1 MRMNTGNDILQLK
14 NINVHYSGV
23 KALHDVTLS
32 IQEGEIVS
40 LMGPNGAGKSTILKT
55 IFGITK
61 SDTGQIFFNGNEIK
75 LQTHELSEL
84 GISFVPQ
91 GKRVFENLSVYEN
104 LELGGHHIENKAV
117 LKERITEAL
126 EFFPILKEK
135 LKQKAGSLSG
145 GQQQMVAVLRGLI
158 TNPRVLLLD
167 EPSLGLSPKMVKE
180 MFSKVKEINEKLN
193 MSVIIVEHNLNSVLK
208 IVDRAY
214 VLDKGAIVYEGKS
227 GDILSSNI
235 LEKVFM
241 GKMD

>member
-1 MRMNTGNDILQLK
+1 
-14 NINVHYSGV
+14 
-23 KALHDVTLS
+23 
-32 IQEGEIVS
+32 
-40 LMGPNGAGKSTILKT
+40 
-55 IFGITK
+55 
-61 SDTGQIFFNGNEIK
+61 
-75 LQTHELSEL
+75 
-84 GISFVPQ
+84 
-91 GKRVFENLSVYEN
+91 
-104 LELGGHHIENKAV
+104 
-117 LKERITEAL
+117 
-126 EFFPILKEK
+126 
-135 LKQKAGSLSG
+135 
-145 GQQQMVAVLRGLI
+145 MVAVLRGLI

-180 MFSKVKEINEKLN
+180 MFSKIKEINEKLN

>member
-1 MRMNTGNDILQLK
+1 MDKDTNLLQLK
-14 NINVHYSGV
+14 NISVHYSVV
-23 KALHDVTLS
+23 KALHDVSLS
-32 IQEGEIVS
+32 VQEGEIIA

-117 LKERITEAL
+117 LKERIDEAL
-126 EFFPILKEK
+126 ALFPILKEK
-135 LKQKAGSLSG
+135 IKQKAGSLSG

-158 TNPRVLLLD
+158 TNPKVLLLD

-180 MFSKVKEINEKLN
+180 VFGKIKEINDKMN
-193 MSVIIVEHNLNSVLK
+193 TSIVIVEHNLNSVLK

-214 VLDKGAIVYEGKS
+214 VLDKGVIVYEGNS
-227 GDILSSNI
+227 QDIIDSDI

-241 GKMD
+241 GKIN

>member
-1 MRMNTGNDILQLK
+1 MNKTTALLELK

-23 KALHDVTLS
+23 KALHNVSIS
-32 IQEGEIVS
+32 IQEGEIVA

-61 SDTGQIFFNGNEIK
+61 VDAGHIFFNGNEIK
-75 LQTHELSEL
+75 LKTYELSEL

-126 EFFPILKEK
+126 EFFPVLKEK
-135 LKQKAGSLSG
+135 LKQKAGLLSG

-158 TNPRVLLLD
+158 TNPKVLLLD

-180 MFSKVKEINEKLN
+180 MFSKIKEINETLN

-214 VLDKGAIVYEGKS
+214 VLDKGMIVHEGS
-227 GDILSSNI
+227 AENIINSDI

-241 GKMD
+241 GKMEQ